1 MCFEALAQSTY
12 VAVES
17 YRKNGE
23 TVRTPVNIMSDE
35 DKLYCWTFGNSG
47 KVKRIRNNE
56 SVNLAKSDAKG
67 KVEGEWVPAI
77 ARILEKQDEARSL
90 SRHMARKHGLIYIIG
105 IFMFRLLCFLRG
117 TRLLAIEFSPV

>member
-1 MCFEALAQSTY
+1 MRFEALAQSTY
-12 VAVES
+12 VSIES

-35 DKLYCWTFGNSG
+35 DKLYCWTLGDSG

-56 SVNLAKSDAKG
+56 SVNLARSDAKG